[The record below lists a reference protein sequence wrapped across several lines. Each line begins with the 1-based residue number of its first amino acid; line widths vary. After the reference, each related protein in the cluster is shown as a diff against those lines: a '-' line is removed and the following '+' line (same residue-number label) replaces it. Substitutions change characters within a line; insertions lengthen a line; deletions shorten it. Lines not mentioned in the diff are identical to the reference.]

1 MNTPRFHRRLARLV
15 LPALLSFVV
24 SSARAE
30 PPATPHEN
38 ASKNPPSARS
48 KPQVIYHLPPS
59 SAYAATLHSQAKRQ
73 GNSLPI
79 DSSMPTSLQ
88 MSRAAANSAA
98 AEAQPEPAPSSNP
111 GQSENTSV
119 RKRVLKSK
127 ATSNRPPARSR
138 PSVKGKGPAIHADKS
153 HKK

>member
-1 MNTPRFHRRLARLV
+1 MNTPGFHRKLVRLV
-15 LPALLSFVV
+15 LPALLSLIV
-24 SSARAE
+24 SRVSGEA
-30 PPATPHEN
+30 PANPHEN
-38 ASKNPPSARS
+38 ANKNQPSARS

-73 GNSLPI
+73 GTLLPI

-98 AEAQPEPAPSSNP
+98 EAQPEPAPPSNP
-111 GQSENTSV
+111 GESESASV
-119 RKRVLKSK
+119 RKRVVKSK
-127 ATSNRPPARSR
+127 ATLSRTPAHSH
-138 PSVKGKGPAIHADKS
+138 PSVKGKGPASHADKL

>member
-1 MNTPRFHRRLARLV
+1 MNAPRFHRRLVRLV
-15 LPALLSFVV
+15 LPALLSLVV
-24 SSARAE
+24 SSALAE
-30 PPATPHEN
+30 PPANPHEN
-38 ASKNPPSARS
+38 ANKNPPSARS

-59 SAYAATLHSQAKRQ
+59 SAYAATLHSQAKRP

-98 AEAQPEPAPSSNP
+98 EAQPEQAPSSNSSE
-111 GQSENTSV
+111 SENASV
-119 RKRVLKSK
+119 RKRVVKSK
-127 ATSNRPPARSR
+127 ATSSHTPARSR
-138 PSVKGKGPAIHADKS
+138 PSVKSKAPAIHADKS